1 MSGQGTHSSADAP
14 AIDASGFVFSARPA
28 GPAFGPRRRLRRR
41 VLGAVVA
48 VHLVVLTAMLL
59 PPTPRD
65 ASQRS
70 GLRIEFVTVPATAP
84 APPPPS
90 PSPRRAATRPVQV
103 STPRATSRPAA
114 QVAPP
119 SDTALQAV
127 EVAPR
132 VPPIDATSARTTL
145 FDDTGRIVVPD
156 AAIEELRRNVSDDRV
171 FDYQIAGLAKA
182 ATAFDRASPLVYEPS
197 RFEAGMR
204 PTQDMLT
211 ELLDRAVA
219 ATTMSISIPI
229 PGDPHRRIECK
240 VAVLAMGG
248 GCGMT
253 GFTGFVEEDDPDTLN
268 PEEEAQCAAWWEKI
282 TTATQQQAWLQ
293 TRKLYDANCRKPPER
308 KPSSPLD
315 TAAKRTSR
323 EEGEVS
329 GEE

>member
-1 MSGQGTHSSADAP
+1 MPT
-14 AIDASGFVFSARPA
+14 
-28 GPAFGPRRRLRRR
+28 FGPRPRLRRR
-41 VLGAVVA
+41 VLGLVVA
-48 VHLVVLTAMLL
+48 VHLVVLITLL
-59 PPTPRD
+59 WPPAPRD
-65 ASQRS
+65 TSQQS
-70 GLRIEFVTVPATAP
+70 GLRIEFINVPATAP
-84 APPPPS
+84 APPPQS
-90 PSPRRAATRPVQV
+90 PSPRRAATRPAQA
-103 STPRATSRPAA
+103 SMPRAAPAPA
-114 QVAPP
+114 PQSAPP
-119 SDTALQAV
+119 SDAALQAV

-132 VPPIDATSARTTL
+132 TSAVEAVAARAAL
-145 FDDTGRIVVPD
+145 FDDTGSIVVPD
-156 AAIEELRRNVSDDRV
+156 AAIEELRRNVADDRV

-219 ATTMSISIPI
+219 ATTMSVSIPI

-240 VAVLAMGG
+240 VAILAMGG

-293 TRKLYDANCRKPPER
+293 TRKLYDANCRKPPETR
-308 KPSSPLD
+308 PRLPDRSESSGKSE
-315 TAAKRTSR
+315 A
-323 EEGEVS
+323 S
-329 GEE
+329 GE